1 MDAVGREGICRSALM
16 KQTQSFLIER
26 FAQAGIRPRTELG
39 QNFLIDQ
46 NLLRVLVEAARLE
59 PDDVVLEVGT
69 GTGGLTALVAPK
81 VAAVVTVEIDPHL
94 FHLAQ
99 EHLAQFTNVTM
110 LQIDALQS
118 KNRLNPQML
127 AAVAEQLA
135 RSPQRRL
142 KLVSNLPYHVATPVL
157 TNLLALH
164 APPQQMTVTIQK
176 ELADRVVARPGSKDY
191 GALSVWIQ
199 SQCRAE
205 ILRVLPPDVF
215 WPRPKV
221 DSAFLQIT
229 LDPQLRQRLTDRDF
243 FHEFVRSIFCHR
255 RKFLRSELASA
266 FKKQL
271 DKQQI
276 DRLLAQLEIEPSVR
290 AEDLPVETL
299 ILLSEAVR
307 QALGG

>member
-1 MDAVGREGICRSALM
+1 
-16 KQTQSFLIER
+16 
-26 FAQAGIRPRTELG
+26 
-39 QNFLIDQ
+39 
-46 NLLRVLVEAARLE
+46 
-59 PDDVVLEVGT
+59 
-69 GTGGLTALVAPK
+69 
-81 VAAVVTVEIDPHL
+81 
-94 FHLAQ
+94 
-99 EHLAQFTNVTM
+99 
-110 LQIDALQS
+110 
-118 KNRLNPQML
+118 
-127 AAVAEQLA
+127 
-135 RSPQRRL
+135 
-142 KLVSNLPYHVATPVL
+142 VATPVL

-299 ILLSEAVR
+299 IRLSEAVR
-307 QALGG
+307 QALGS